1 MGLCTEQIQITNE
14 EDENGD
20 VVPNGQWRE
29 D

>member
-20 VVPNGQWRE
+20 VVPNGQWSE